1 MSASDTMDA
10 TDTMG
15 AIGQMAAIDAM
26 PPLPAPTGDGGGAT
40 TTPTMTCANVFKSFV
55 TGNVRQQVIH
65 DCSLEILPSELTL
78 IVGPSGSGK
87 STLLSILSGLLRPD
101 GGRVRTLGTELWT
114 LDETG
119 LDRFRLLHCGF
130 VFQGFN
136 LFGALSAIDNV
147 MLPLQYLGIHGAE
160 ARERARQALVDVGL
174 GPRSHLRPAELSGG
188 EKQRVAIARA
198 LVKRPQ
204 LIFADEPTS
213 ALDKHNGQIVIDLLR
228 RIGVEHGATVLGV
241 THDPRLLSHA
251 DRVIHLEDGMVVRDA
266 RDTPATAMT
275 Q

>member
-1 MSASDTMDA
+1 MNATNATNVRNAVSNAIQALPSTPVGRDA
-10 TDTMG
+10 GDK
-15 AIGQMAAIDAM
+15 
-26 PPLPAPTGDGGGAT
+26 PPSLSCDG
-40 TTPTMTCANVFKSFV
+40 VSKRFV
-55 TGNVRQQVIH
+55 TGKVSQQVIKA
-65 DCSLEILPSELTL
+65 CTLEILPAELTL

-101 GGRVRTLGTELWT
+101 SGRVQTLGTELWT
-114 LDETG
+114 LDKTG

-136 LFGALSAIDNV
+136 LFGALSAVDNV
-147 MLPLQYLGIHGAE
+147 MLPLQYLGIRGAE
-160 ARERARQALVDVGL
+160 ARERAHRALEDVGL

-188 EKQRVAIARA
+188 EKQRVSIARA

-228 RIGVEHGATVLGV
+228 AIGAEHGATVLGV

-251 DRVIHLEDGMVVRDA
+251 DRVIHLEDGVVVRDA
-266 RDTPATAMT
+266 RNPPAIIPNE
-275 Q
+275 